1 MTNSP
6 KYLAVYEVLKQTVDA
21 CADGEKLPPVKELCE
36 TCQGSL
42 ATLLSALN
50 LLEKD
55 GMIRR
60 EPKKGIYCTK
70 GNSPARKLRITL
82 LLPGEQEP
90 LFVAAITACHRF
102 CKSRGVELK
111 VESFELDP
119 KSELAELEAVL
130 RDDDCC
136 GLLYM
141 PLYPLF
147 DTPEALNMLRE
158 IHRVKPVV
166 QFDRQLG
173 EGETSFIGY
182 DCYHDCRAA
191 VEYLI
196 ECGHR
201 SIGLI
206 RASNDDEAKP
216 STRLAGYFDAL
227 KAHHLAYDP
236 RHTIVYDVFKPDLAN
251 DVVEILSAPDCPTAY
266 FAVNSVYVPR
276 FMRKVLFVNK
286 SVPRD
291 FSLVCYD
298 LSDTLINLSQEI
310 TYVAEP
316 TREAVAAAAEQ
327 LLREI
332 ARRPDAPKQ
341 QLLRGHFVYGESCR
355 ELKAV

>member
-1 MTNSP
+1 MAGAP
-6 KYLAVYEVLKQTVDA
+6 KYLAVYRRLKQMVDV

-36 TCQGSL
+36 TYQVCL
-42 ATLLSALN
+42 ATLLSALD
-50 LLEKD
+50 LLGKD

-60 EPKKGIYCTK
+60 EPKRGIYCTK
-70 GNSPARKLRITL
+70 GGASARKLRITL

-90 LFVAAITACHRF
+90 LFVAVITTCHRF
-102 CKSRGVELK
+102 CKARGVELK

-119 KSELAELEAVL
+119 RSELAELEAVL
-130 RDDDCC
+130 HDDECC

-147 DTPEALNMLRE
+147 DTPEALEMLRR

-173 EGETSFIGY
+173 DGETSFIGY

-206 RASNDDEAKP
+206 RASNDSEAAP
-216 STRLAGYFDAL
+216 SSRLAGYFDAL
-227 KAHHLAYDP
+227 KANGLAYDP
-236 RHTIVYDVFKPDLAN
+236 RYTIVYDVFKPDLAN
-251 DVVEILSAPDCPTAY
+251 DVVEILSSSGCPSAY

-291 FSLVCYD
+291 FSLICYD
-298 LSDTLINLSQEI
+298 LPDTLTNFSQEI
-310 TYVAEP
+310 TYVSEP
-316 TREAVAAAAEQ
+316 TREVVAAAAEQ

-332 ARRPDAPKQ
+332 ARRPEAPRQ

-355 ELKAV
+355 ELRAV